1 MEKNISLFFKK
12 IDLVIIPSKFDSC
25 PNLLLEAISYRKII
39 FASNIMAHKE
49 ILKNNE
55 FTFDIN
61 KIDELKNKILK
72 FQSSIDYNE
81 NLKKKIVHTYV
92 KNNFNWDKKF
102 LELVEKC

>member
-1 MEKNISLFFKK
+1 
-12 IDLVIIPSKFDSC
+12 
-25 PNLLLEAISYRKII
+25 
-39 FASNIMAHKE
+39 MAHKE

-81 NLKKKIVHTYV
+81 NLKKKIVHAYV